1 MFQRGRRFGVTAFV
15 FIILVGMAA
24 CSSPATLESRS
35 MAEAP
40 VVDGAL
46 DEWGGTL
53 TYVDDQPVSISAV
66 PTDSLLFLAV
76 SIQDRRLTRAVAA
89 KGLIVWVDPAGGQ
102 KHAYGIRYPLGLRGQ
117 RGPSSTPAGG
127 ASQPGSASQAT
138 IGLDDVS
145 LSELEVLRHDST
157 RVRIPAHYS
166 SGLRAKA
173 TLNRGSLVYELA
185 IPVGGDETESHGLRA
200 SLGRSLGIGLETP
213 EADESNIELPD
224 RNTPSVT
231 GRRGG
236 RGRRTPRM
244 GQRRQNQ
251 PARSAQGTELAEL
264 DMWTTVVT
272 TTGK

>member
-1 MFQRGRRFGVTAFV
+1 MFERGRRFGVTAFV
-15 FIILVGMAA
+15 LIILVGMAA

-40 VVDGAL
+40 IVDGAL

-76 SIQDRRLTRAVAA
+76 SIQDRRLMRAVAA

-102 KHAYGIRYPLGLRGQ
+102 KHTYGIRYPLGLRGQ
-117 RGPSSTPAGG
+117 RGPSSPAAGG
-127 ASQPGSASQAT
+127 GSQPGRPSQAT
-138 IGLDDVS
+138 IGLEDVS

-157 RVRIPAHYS
+157 RARIPAHYS

-185 IPVGGDETESHGLRA
+185 IPVGGDGTTGRRHGIRA
-200 SLGRSLGIGLETP
+200 TLGSSVGIGLETP
-213 EADESNIELPD
+213 ETDEANIELPD
-224 RNTPSVT
+224 RNMPSVAD
-231 GRRGG
+231 R
-236 RGRRTPRM
+236 RGRRTPPT
-244 GQRRQNQ
+244 GQRRQ
-251 PARSAQGTELAEL
+251 PRPGASSSERELAEL
-264 DMWTTVVT
+264 ELWTTVVRRSGT
-272 TTGK
+272 